1 MAVIDAE
8 ENDDNKTLV
17 YVKGR
22 EKHEWLAD
30 IPDSDDLT
38 IETLDADY
46 EDIYSS
52 YNLDVTNTVRCGKH
66 IKNCALHNVFE
77 IYNWLC
83 HARKNI
89 SSLKNEI

>member
-8 ENDDNKTLV
+8 ENDDNKILV
-17 YVKGR
+17 YVKGH

-52 YNLDVTNTVRCGKH
+52 HNLDVTNTVRCGKLR
-66 IKNCALHNVFE
+66 ILRIVRYTMYLKYTIGDATLE
-77 IYNWLC
+77 KIYQV
-83 HARKNI
+83 
-89 SSLKNEI
+89 